1 MTYYKS
7 LPKIENEKSLSS
19 KHNLEDKLMKQV
31 SEKEINILLARLRI
45 PIKIV
50 KLLNTEL
57 IYKDIEKRTDFIG
70 LTENNELINIEFQS
84 TKLKKEDH
92 ERFGTYTLLTRIKQK
107 KCSKTIVISTP
118 QLNNQETL
126 KYQINSES
134 YLNINVY
141 TLKDEDGDKLQNEL
155 INKIENKEEFKD
167 KEVIEFILC
176 ILMST
181 KQRIPDLITK
191 NLKYMGKIKTSK
203 ENKEFIESMM
213 FLLISKFVTDEN
225 ERKILWRELKMRI
238 KLVDEIYESGKIEG
252 KEEGIKEGQEKEKI
266 KIAKK
271 LIKQNLTK
279 EQIIKATNIT
289 EKQLLTLLKI

>member
-57 IYKDIEKRTDFIG
+57 IYDIEKRTNFIG